1 MPSPFPGMDPWLEG
15 EETFPNLHERL
26 IISMQD
32 ALNEALPPGYV
43 ATSKNRVW
51 VDDELRREPDVAL
64 FGPDA
69 PPDNGNG
76 HTAPALAGLAMV
88 AERLAEEPLEEPY
101 LEILSAKGKRLV
113 TAVEVISL
121 TNKRAGEQGRKTY
134 SDKQEE
140 YWLSGVNLVE
150 VDLLRRGP
158 HVSATP
164 HRRVLARF
172 GPFDYHVSVVLAR
185 QRPAYHAA
193 GFKLADR
200 LPAFAVPLEPGVQP
214 VLIDLQPML
223 DRAYDRGRYAELVN
237 YRAPA
242 DPALAPE
249 QQAWAEGVLRAKGL
263 LS

>member
-26 IISMQD
+26 IISMKD

-64 FGPDA
+64 FGPD
-69 PPDNGNG
+69 NGNA
-76 HTAPALAGLAMV
+76 APALAGWAVV

-121 TNKRAGEQGRKTY
+121 TNKRAGEQGRKSY

-158 HVSATP
+158 HASATP

-193 GFKLADR
+193 EFKLADR

-223 DRAYDRGRYAELVN
+223 DRAYERGRYAELVN
-237 YRAPA
+237 CCAPA
-242 DPALAPE
+242 DPPLSAE
-249 QQAWAEGVLRAKGL
+249 QQAWAEGILRTKGL
-263 LS
+263 IA

>member
-15 EETFPNLHERL
+15 EETFPDLHHTL
-26 IISMQD
+26 ITYMRD
-32 ALNEALPPGYV
+32 AINDALPPGYV
-43 ATSKNRVW
+43 ATTANRVW

-69 PPDNGNG
+69 PANGTG
-76 HTAPALAGLAMV
+76 TAPALAGLAVV

-121 TNKRAGEQGRKTY
+121 TNKRAGEQGRKSY

-223 DRAYDRGRYAELVN
+223 DRAYERGRYADLVN

-242 DPALAPE
+242 DPPLAPD
-249 QQAWAEGVLRAKGL
+249 QQAWAESILRTKGL
-263 LS
+263 IA